1 MSDNSKKVSQ
11 LPIVTS
17 ATTTDRIVLLSNA
30 SGNAVLS
37 SINLANLPAA
47 LPSNGGAFGYVLTS
61 DASGNASWAA
71 FSGIYNSTTVN
82 TPSYNAS
89 NTDTVIFADPYS
101 IGNDITVILPIDT
114 AIEGKEVFVKN
125 ISINPGWNVYVTT
138 INGINMGSALI
149 EDPVIHTFTVGYS
162 MGEAGEGETWIHN
175 GNYWRHTSTQRSA
188 PIFYT
193 TSNTYHQ
200 VIIQNANTGQDASG
214 DFVVYNDQGNYI
226 NGTGPYVD
234 MGVDSSTYSNTLYS
248 LFHQN
253 DAYVYAGGANNFI
266 LGTDSDNSII
276 FFANGTLTNNRL
288 VTVNTQ
294 GVTTNVNIV
303 PQTNYITLG
312 NTTNYWNTVYTN
324 SIAVPNGSLIT
335 STLLVSP
342 VINNANLDHI
352 VAYSTTS
359 ASIPIGTYGNAN
371 EIPAPWSVYQL
382 TAVPSPVLQVNDLV
396 AGTGVPL
403 NNHIAFIGTG
413 TYANL
418 IIANTTFTVAPPANG
433 TFLTITRDVI
443 NPSFSI
449 TTVANTNIAL
459 IPGSNGVIIV
469 NSDIVPV
476 TTNNNRLGT
485 PAKRFKELWLGPGT
499 LYVADETLGVDQGL
513 GAKDGNFYIKGGA
526 GFQVGEFT
534 LRDNQIAITDPTRD
548 ILFGNTLATGNVVF
562 NRPIAVKT
570 IDTGK
575 TSFSVSTAG
584 LVNIITPTT
593 ILTTQSALSI
603 TGANSEVS
611 QPRNF
616 TGTLL
621 QGTAQDGQ
629 PARVGFD
636 AFGANT
642 YVAIAGRGARGTVQ
656 APSGTQANDTI
667 MRLSMQGWTTDGNTY
682 AGSIGRINM
691 QAAENFY
698 TANTGTKITFQLTPA
713 GSSTIQNETVA
724 FTSNGI
730 NFTNNPSGVIEFN
743 DGSVQN
749 TAFNATN
756 AVTRINVGTGLT
768 QSANFGIVGIDSNAV
783 LSVAGTANQVSV
795 ANVGGNY
802 TLSLPQNI
810 GTNSVVQFNTL
821 TVTNLNVT
829 GATTTA
835 NNLSIANAVIH
846 LAANSTSSAQ
856 LDQGGITL
864 GNTAAAYE
872 VSILYNL
879 SNNAW
884 TTGNTNLIT
893 KNLTATANVSAN
905 VGWFIGQVHAG
916 AAYIGYDYPNASMQV
931 DSNINSYNQVVQQNH
946 NGGTQGSTD
955 FVAVNDIGNDGA
967 NYIDLG
973 INSSTYANNYYSMGG
988 PSDGY
993 LYVNSG
999 NLQIATQTAG
1009 KIIQFYTGNTTSD
1022 ALRVT
1027 INTTGL
1033 SVVGNVSATYFTGTL
1048 LGTANNV
1055 TYVGTVSAANVVSN
1069 AQLSANLAGYQTTD
1083 GLSANV
1089 VTLTSNLANYIVA
1102 NTGLISNSS
1111 GVFVNSAY
1119 IVSVASGA
1127 DNDSAY
1133 QTAAG
1138 LASNVVTL
1146 TSNNTSFVGSVT
1158 AANVVSNA
1166 QLTANLAN
1174 YALASALS
1182 SYQTTAG
1189 LASNVATLTSNN
1201 VSFVGTVSAANV
1213 VSNAQ
1218 LSSNLSAYVL
1228 SSALSSQLAGYQT
1241 AAGLASNVAT
1251 LTSNN
1256 VTFVGTV
1263 TAANVVSNAQ
1273 LSANLANY
1281 QTSAGLAS
1289 NVATLTSN
1297 NVSFVGTVAAAN
1309 VVSNTQLASNL
1320 ANYVTNTQFT
1330 SNLANYTNTAGLSSY
1345 QTTAGLSA
1353 NVLTLTSNNTS
1364 FVGSVSAA
1372 NVVSNTQLLSNL
1384 ANYQTT
1390 AGLNANVSALGY
1402 MNTAAAYTI
1411 SGVRSHSAN
1420 LVINTTAGIIA
1431 NGSVGTAGQF
1441 LTSNGS
1447 SVYWSNS
1454 YPQEQ
1459 VFSLEA
1465 DRTLLTANAS
1475 QSMFGVGV
1483 TLASNTK
1490 YRYMIYGTVFKANTS
1505 GPSSGALQFGIT
1517 NTTATAVLGR
1527 HYFVTNPRA
1536 ANTTQ
1541 TTVSPAYQMSQN
1553 ITTGFSSVVT
1563 ISPAN
1568 TGATWYDMV
1577 IDGTLD
1583 VTTGGTIN
1591 PQIAFTHTANV
1602 GAGTILQAGA
1612 TMEIWPIGNTTSNSV
1627 IGTWA

>member
-214 DFVVYNDQGNYI
+214 DFVVYNNQGNYI

-248 LFHQN
+248 LFHEN

-335 STLLVSP
+335 STILVSP

-382 TAVPSPVLQVNDLV
+382 TAVPSPVLKVNDLV

-418 IIANTTFTVAPPANG
+418 IIANTTFTIAPPANG
-433 TFLTITRDVI
+433 TVLTVTRDVI
-443 NPSFSI
+443 NPSLSI

-459 IPGSNGVIIV
+459 TPGSNGIIV
-469 NSDIVPV
+469 TNADIVPV
-476 TTNNNRLGT
+476 ITNTNRLGT

-499 LYVADETLGVDQGL
+499 LYVADETLGVDQAL

-526 GFQVGEFT
+526 GFNVGEFT
-534 LRDNQIAITDPTRD
+534 FRDNQMAITDPARD
-548 ILFGNTLATGNVVF
+548 IQFGTTLATGNVVF

-570 IDTGK
+570 YDTGK
-575 TSFSVSTAG
+575 TSFSVSRAG

-616 TGTLL
+616 TGTLI

-629 PARVGFD
+629 SARVGFD

-730 NFTNNPSGVIEFN
+730 NFTNNPSGVIKFN

-905 VGWFIGQVHAG
+905 VGWFTGQVHAG

-1033 SVVGNVSATYFTGTL
+1033 SVVGNVVATNFIGTL
-1048 LGTANNV
+1048 IGTANN
-1055 TYVGTVSAANVVSN
+1055 TAYVGTVSAANVVSN
-1069 AQLSANLAGYQTTD
+1069 AQLSANLAGYQTIS
-1083 GLSANV
+1083 GLASNV
-1089 VTLTSNLANYIVA
+1089 ATLTSNLANYIVA

-1111 GVFVNSAY
+1111 GVFVNTYY
-1119 IVSVASGA
+1119 IDSIVAG
-1127 DNDSAY
+1127 D
-1133 QTAAG
+1133 
-1138 LASNVVTL
+1138 
-1146 TSNNTSFVGSVT
+1146 TSNFQTK
-1158 AANVVSNA
+1158 
-1166 QLTANLAN
+1166 
-1174 YALASALS
+1174 AS
-1182 SYQTTAG
+1182 
-1189 LASNVATLTSNN
+1189 LASNVAILTANN
-1201 VSFVGTVSAANV
+1201 TSFVGTVSAANV

-1218 LSSNLSAYVL
+1218 LSANLSSYVL

-1241 AAGLASNVAT
+1241 TAGLAA
-1251 LTSNN
+1251 
-1256 VTFVGTV
+1256 
-1263 TAANVVSNAQ
+1263 
-1273 LSANLANY
+1273 
-1281 QTSAGLAS
+1281 

-1297 NVSFVGTVAAAN
+1297 NVSFVGTIAAAN
-1309 VVSNTQLASNL
+1309 VVSNTQLSSNL
-1320 ANYVTNTQFT
+1320 ANYVTDTQFT
-1330 SNLANYTNTAGLSSY
+1330 
-1345 QTTAGLSA
+1345 
-1353 NVLTLTSNNTS
+1353 
-1364 FVGSVSAA
+1364 
-1372 NVVSNTQLLSNL
+1372 SNL

-1411 SGVRSHSAN
+1411 SGVISHSAN

-1505 GPSSGALQFGIT
+1505 GPSSSGALQFGIT

-1527 HYFVTNPRA
+1527 HYFVTNSRA
-1536 ANTTQ
+1536 ANITQ
-1541 TTVSPAYQMSQN
+1541 TAVSPAYQMSQN
-1553 ITTGFSSVVT
+1553 ITTGFSTPVT
-1563 ISPAN
+1563 ITPAN

-1591 PQIAFTHTANV
+1591 PQIAFTYTANV

-1612 TMEIWPIGNTTSNSV
+1612 TMEIWPIGNATSNSV